1 MRFAAVACRSNA
13 TNEKLAEARFEGG
26 AWEVMTPQQALAELR
41 AGDAALG
48 RLDVLPTL
56 DGVDDGVWALGAL
69 EARGVVV
76 LNEAAS
82 LLATHD
88 KLLTARLLRRHGVPH
103 PATGHVRNGRG
114 IAPIERPVVL
124 KPRFGSWGREV
135 YRCETQEE
143 LDATIELVS
152 NSGWYQQ
159 HGAIV
164 QDLVPPQGYDLRV
177 IVAGDRV
184 VGAAFRVA
192 APGEWRTNVALG
204 GVRRPVP
211 EPPIDAGELAIEAA
225 RAAGAALVGVD
236 LLPLEGGGWTVAEL
250 NGAVDFTSEYS
261 FWSDVFGE
269 TAAVL
274 AETARERLRTAA
286 TDRRDELLDSV

>member
-1 MRFAAVACRSNA
+1 VRFAVVACSSNS
-13 TNEKLAEARFEGG
+13 TNEKLAEARFDGG
-26 AWEVMTPQQALAELR
+26 AWEVMTPHQALAELR

-135 YRCETQEE
+135 YRCETQEDLE
-143 LDATIELVS
+143 ATIELVS
-152 NSGWYQQ
+152 RSGWYEQ

-177 IVAGDRV
+177 IVAGDHV

-192 APGEWRTNVALG
+192 APGEWRTNIALG

-211 EPPIDAGELAIEAA
+211 EPPLDAGEVAIEAA
-225 RAAGAALVGVD
+225 RAAGTALVGVD

-261 FWSDVFGE
+261 SWSDVFGE

>member
-1 MRFAAVACRSNA
+1 MRFAIVACRPDS
-13 TNEKLAEARFEGG
+13 TSEKLAQARFDGG
-26 AWEVMTPQQALAELR
+26 AWETMTPQQALAELR
-41 AGDAALG
+41 PGDAALG

-56 DGVDDGVWALGAL
+56 DGMDDGVWALGAL

-114 IAPIERPVVL
+114 IAPIERPVVV

-135 YRCETQEE
+135 YRCETQAE
-143 LDATIELVS
+143 LEATIELVS
-152 NSGWYQQ
+152 RSGWYER
-159 HGAIV
+159 HGALV
-164 QDLVPPQGYDLRV
+164 QDLVQPQGYDLRV

-204 GVRRPVP
+204 GVRRPVQ
-211 EPPIDAGELAIEAA
+211 EPPVDAGEVAIEAA
-225 RAAGAALVGVD
+225 RAVGAALVGVD
-236 LLPLEGGGWTVAEL
+236 LLPVEGGGWTVVEL

-261 FWSDVFGE
+261 SWSDVFAE

-274 AETARERLRTAA
+274 AETARERVRSTA